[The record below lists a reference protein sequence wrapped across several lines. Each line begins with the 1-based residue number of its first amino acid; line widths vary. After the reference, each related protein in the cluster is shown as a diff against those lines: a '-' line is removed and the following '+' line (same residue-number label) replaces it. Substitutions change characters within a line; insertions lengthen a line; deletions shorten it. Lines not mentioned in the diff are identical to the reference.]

1 MHKGTKILGKI
12 LLSVVLFFLLLPLA
26 LSLLL
31 SIPWIQNCVVDEAAA
46 WASRRLGTRVSIGR
60 VDVGWTGN
68 ILLDNF
74 YVEDF
79 QQDTLLYIGH
89 AAAFLPRL
97 GLTGDGLCFT
107 RGRLRDVK
115 LYLRETPEREMNIRQ
130 VVLSMSNPD
139 RKKKG
144 NFRLDLRNAQVENM
158 TLLIER
164 LAHRNPLFGVDYG
177 NMRFENL
184 DLSMREFVI
193 DGHLIMA
200 DVASLS
206 AREQSGFVLEHLDG
220 RFYLTKGG
228 LGFEQAHLR
237 MPHSDLHLKNLAL
250 MGNAWTDFKNYISE
264 VEMLVEVEGSV
275 ATDDIAYFAPSM
287 RRWQTRFTD
296 TKIDFEGKVD
306 DFRAKIYRGRVGDR
320 TSLRA
325 EGRVQG
331 LPEFRTARFNLRIP
345 TLRTTATEALLLS
358 RNIARLRLNESTYTQ
373 LRRMGHIDL
382 SGHFNGSFDTFEGQA
397 GISTELGSA
406 NLTAEMMQRS
416 LPDSETAEAQPER
429 ILSASASATQFDLGT
444 FLDQRPLV
452 GRVSVAA
459 NMRSVVQQ
467 RIEDTYVAA
476 DITNL
481 AFNDYIYDSIR
492 VAGRLRNRTFNGR
505 IQSKDEA
512 LDARVAGLLDW
523 RDTIPRYDL
532 TAQINRLDL
541 HATHFNRRDSISELA
556 TRVVVKAGGRSLD
569 DLNGRI
575 QLADASYRYNDKAIE
590 ANSIVLMGEN
600 SAESKFVQ
608 LHSDFADA
616 TFRSKSGY
624 QEIFDYLRRSAWR
637 YLPLIGRGA
646 EAEWQQTPPAEA
658 VANDFSL
665 LDVKIHHFNPI
676 ADAIATGLQIA
687 DGSSMQLLFNP
698 VGDRLS
704 FHLASDY
711 IERQQM
717 LLTHLRINASNKSD
731 SLTLYAS
738 AEDLYAGI
746 LHLPQFSLTGGAR
759 QGNMQLSAG
768 FTDTTQ
774 HTSARIGLRAMP
786 IEATDTTAR
795 GIRIDLLPSHLSQ
808 GEKRWQ
814 IGARNIEID
823 PTRFVVDRFI
833 MRNEDQLLRL
843 NGIASR
849 HTTDSLTLRLH
860 RFDLAPFLRFADR
873 MGYRL
878 SGQAN
883 GEAIMSAV
891 LGGGRMTADIE
902 IDSMTVNSLA
912 APPLH
917 LTSRWNSGQQRV
929 GLALTNRMQG
939 DTVLRGYYAPKQRR
953 YYAHLVADS
962 INMKHLD
969 PILEGVVSGTR
980 GRANADLTLSGEG
993 RQADLRGTIRVRDLQ
1008 TKVDFTQVEYRM
1020 PEAEMQVHNNR
1031 FTVSDVPIYD
1041 PEGRSGRFSL
1051 DLSLQHLS
1059 NIAYEVR
1066 VKPEQMLVLNTTQK
1080 DNDHFYGRIF
1090 ASGLAR
1096 IRGDKG
1102 LVKMDITAR
1111 TENNSRFYMPLSDK
1125 SNISNAEFVTFVQP
1139 ELRDSTD
1146 QVAERRRRFERH
1158 RRRQA
1163 AANRMEID
1171 LEVDVRPNVEV
1182 EMMVSGSPIR
1192 ARGEGLLS
1200 LNIAPRSNIFEMYG
1214 DYSIMQGSYDFSLQ
1228 NILSKRF
1235 VIEEGSMIQWTGDP
1249 VDARLNI
1256 DALYKLKT
1264 SLQPLLEGTADNV
1277 VTDRSVPVECGI
1289 HIGDRL
1295 SNPSVSFSVHV
1306 PDTDPETQSVIST
1319 ALSTPESVDMQF
1331 LYLLIFNNFM
1341 AETGMSGTA
1350 GIGSTAS
1357 AASGLEFLSNQ
1368 LSRLLSVSDYNLVI
1382 RYRPKTEMAS
1392 DEVDFGLSKSLIN
1405 NRLLVEVEGN
1415 YLIDNKQAVNSSMSN
1430 FMGEAHVTYL
1440 VDRSG
1445 ALRLKAFTQT
1455 IDRFDENQGMQ
1466 ETGVGISYK
1475 EDFDNFRDLR
1485 RRIKERFTSKRRKER
1500 KERERLAQEAAVQQT
1515 EQVDAQPQSNEQ
1527 PVNKEETNK

>member
-1 MHKGTKILGKI
+1 MHKGIKILGKI
-12 LLSVVLFFLLLPLA
+12 LLSGVLFFLLLPLA

-31 SIPWIQNCVVDEAAA
+31 SIPWIQNCVVDGAAS
-46 WASRRLGTRVSIGR
+46 WASRQMGTRVSIGR
-60 VDVGWTGN
+60 VDVGWSGN
-68 ILLDNF
+68 IRLEDF

-79 QQDTLLYIGH
+79 QQDTLLYVGR
-89 AAAFLPRL
+89 AAAFMPHL
-97 GLTGDGLCFT
+97 GLTGDGLRFT

-139 RKKKG
+139 REKKG
-144 NFRLDLRNAQVENM
+144 TFHLDLRNARVENM

-164 LAHRNPLFGVDYG
+164 LRHRNPVFGVDYG

-193 DGHLIMA
+193 DSHLIMA
-200 DVASLS
+200 DIASLS

-237 MPHSDLHLKNLAL
+237 MPHSDFDLKSLAL
-250 MGNAWTDFKNYISE
+250 MGNSWADFKNYISE

-296 TKIDFEGKVD
+296 TKIDFEGSVD
-306 DFRAKIYRGRVGDR
+306 DFRAKIHRGRIGDR

-331 LPEFRTARFNLRIP
+331 LPEFRTARFDLRIP
-345 TLRTTATEALLLS
+345 TLRTTAAEAMLLT
-358 RNIARLRLNESTYTQ
+358 RNIARKRFDEPMHTQ
-373 LRRMGHIDL
+373 LRRMGRIDL

-397 GISTELGSA
+397 GVSTELGTA
-406 NLTAEMMQRS
+406 NLTAEMIQRS
-416 LPDSETAEAQPER
+416 LPDAETAEAQPER
-429 ILSASASATQFDLGT
+429 ILSASATATQFDLGT
-444 FLDQRPLV
+444 FLDKRPLV
-452 GRVSVAA
+452 GRVSVAT
-459 NMRSVVQQ
+459 NLRSVVRQH
-467 RIEDTYVAA
+467 IEDSYIAA
-476 DITNL
+476 DIADL
-481 AFNDYIYDSIR
+481 EFNDYSYDSIR
-492 VAGRLRNRTFNGR
+492 VVGRLRNRTFNGR

-523 RDTIPRYDL
+523 RDSTPRYDL
-532 TAQINRLDL
+532 TAQINRFDL
-541 HATHFNRRDSISELA
+541 HTTNFNHRDSISELA
-556 TRVVVKAGGRSLD
+556 TRVVMKAGGRSLD

-575 QLADASYRYNDKAIE
+575 QLSDATYRYNDKAIE
-590 ANSIVLMGEN
+590 ANSIVLTGEN
-600 SAESKFVQ
+600 STESKFVQ

-646 EAEWQQTPPAEA
+646 DAEWQQAPPAEA

-665 LDVKIHHFNPI
+665 LDVKIHRFNPI
-676 ADAIATGLQIA
+676 ADAIADGLQVA

-711 IERQQM
+711 IERKQM

-738 AEDLYAGI
+738 ADDLYSGM

-759 QGNMQLSAG
+759 LGNVQLSAG
-768 FTDTTQ
+768 FTDTTS

-786 IEATDTTAR
+786 IEATDTSAR
-795 GIRIDLLPSHLSQ
+795 AIRIDLQPSHLSH

-823 PTRFVVDRFI
+823 TTRLVVDRFV
-833 MRNEDQLLRL
+833 MRNDDQLLLL

-849 HTTDSLTLRLH
+849 RMQDSLTLRLH
-860 RFDLAPFLRFADR
+860 RFDLSPVLRFADR

-878 SGQAN
+878 TGQAS
-883 GEAIMSAV
+883 GEAMMNAV
-891 LGGGRMTADIE
+891 LGGGRMTADIA
-902 IDSMTVNSLA
+902 IDSLTVNSLM

-917 LTSRWNSGQQRV
+917 LTSRWNARQQRI
-929 GLALTNRMQG
+929 GLALTSRIKG
-939 DTVLRGYYAPKQRR
+939 DTLLRGYYAPKHRR

-962 INMKHLD
+962 INMNHLD

-980 GRANADLTLSGEG
+980 GRAYADLTLSGEA
-993 RQADLRGTIRVRDLQ
+993 RTADLRGTIRVRDLR

-1020 PEAEMQVHNNR
+1020 PEAEIEVRNNR
-1031 FTVSDVPIYD
+1031 FLVNEAPMYD

-1080 DNDHFYGRIF
+1080 DNDLFYGRLF
-1090 ASGLAR
+1090 ASGMAR

-1102 LVKMDITAR
+1102 QVKMDISAR
-1111 TENNSRFYMPLSDK
+1111 TENNSLFYMPLSDK
-1125 SNISNAEFVTFVQP
+1125 SNITNAEFVTFVEP
-1139 ELRDSTD
+1139 EQRDSLD
-1146 QVAERRRRFERH
+1146 QVAERRRRFER
-1158 RRRQA
+1158 RQQRQA

-1192 ARGEGLLS
+1192 ARGEGMLS
-1200 LNIAPRSNIFEMYG
+1200 LNIAPRSNTFEMYG
-1214 DYSIMQGSYDFSLQ
+1214 DYSILQGSYNFSLQ

-1235 VIEEGSMIQWTGDP
+1235 IIDEGSMIQWTGDP

-1256 DALYKLKT
+1256 DARYKLKT
-1264 SLQPLLEGTADNV
+1264 SLQPLLEGTADHV
-1277 VTDRSVPVECGI
+1277 ATDRSVPVECGI

-1295 SNPSVSFSVHV
+1295 SNPSISFSVHV

-1319 ALSTPESVDMQF
+1319 ALSTPESVDLQF

-1382 RYRPKTEMAS
+1382 RYRPKTEVAS

-1415 YLIDNKQAVNSSMSN
+1415 YLIDNKQAVNGSMSN
-1430 FMGEAHVTYL
+1430 FMGEAHLTYL

-1466 ETGVGISYK
+1466 ETGVGLSYK
-1475 EDFDNFRDLR
+1475 EDFENFRDLR

-1500 KERERLAQEAAVQQT
+1500 KERERALQQ
-1515 EQVDAQPQSNEQ
+1515 VAPQPDGPTEQ
-1527 PVNKEETNK
+1527 PVSNEENK